1 MRLRRAL
8 LFMPG
13 DSRRK
18 IEKAVSLNA
27 DCIIMDL
34 EDGVAHSQKQVARET
49 IAAAL
54 RELAFGHS
62 ERLIRINAVNAEN
75 TYAADLHATLPA
87 LPDGYVLPK
96 VEHAA
101 QLREVDLL
109 LSAQEAKHNLSPG
122 HFALLAIIETALG
135 VVNLR
140 EIAACGLPRLQ
151 ALIFGA
157 EDFAGDMG
165 AVRTASGHEIA
176 YARAAVVL
184 HAKAYGLSAID
195 TVYLTLDDAVGL
207 AADARAARELGYTG
221 KMAIHPKQIAPIH
234 AAFTPSTEEIAAA
247 ARLID
252 AFTAHQADGRG
263 AFQLDGKMVDMPII
277 RAAQRVM
284 AAARAAETAYT
295 GGDKS

>member
-157 EDFAGDMG
+157 EDFVGDLG
-165 AVRTASGHEIA
+165 GVRTESGHEVA
-176 YARAAVVL
+176 FARAQVVLYARAFDLQAVDTL
-184 HAKAYGLSAID
+184 HTNIGDLNGLLRE
-195 TVYLTLDDAVGL
+195 TERAVQMGFS
-207 AADARAARELGYTG
+207 G
-221 KMAIHPKQIAPIH
+221 KLAIHPSQVAPIQN
-234 AAFTPSTEEIAAA
+234 AFAPTEAQLAAA
-247 ARLID
+247 LRLVREFHAQQAAGTG
-252 AFTAHQADGRG
+252 AFLLDGR
-263 AFQLDGKMVDMPII
+263 MVDMPMV
-277 RAAQRVM
+277 RAAEAVIAR
-284 AAARAAETAYT
+284 ARAAGMTISR
-295 GGDKS
+295 D